1 MVRLS
6 PPFLAKTYIKIFSVI
21 ETRVP
26 HLFVTV
32 IAVSISK
39 RVGEV
44 TWLRCI
50 LINSRAIL
58 HNGDPGCQYYLFNSK
73 PLGSAVMT
81 DDDRPFFFL
90 SSHHA
95 GSISVKNVE
104 RHKWHAHPSFVQLE
118 FWLLSTI
125 SPMIVGKSTA
135 WRQPPIPSA
144 LFVHRFPLIYIWKSS
159 FRSPSA
165 KSQSEIDSRVE
176 TCVAAEATY
185 LFCYTSRVALW
196 MSRNAGLKKS

>member
-58 HNGDPGCQYYLFNSK
+58 HNGDPGCQHYLFNSK

-118 FWLLSTI
+118 FWIDHLSHDCRE
-125 SPMIVGKSTA
+125 V
-135 WRQPPIPSA
+135 
-144 LFVHRFPLIYIWKSS
+144 
-159 FRSPSA
+159 
-165 KSQSEIDSRVE
+165 D
-176 TCVAAEATY
+176 
-185 LFCYTSRVALW
+185 
-196 MSRNAGLKKS
+196 GLKTAADTLCSVRP